1 MSEYKPPLN
10 DMSFVLHDMFHVE
23 DFLTELQHPAEL
35 DEALCNA
42 IIEEA
47 GRLCAQV
54 LAPINRKG
62 DEQGCSLTD
71 KGVRTPDGFKAA
83 YRQFFEAGWP
93 AFTASPAYGGQGMP
107 KTLHVLLDEML
118 HASNSSFCLY
128 ASLTSGAVHALEHH
142 ASEPM
147 KATWLPPLIEGR
159 WTGTMCLTEAHAGTD
174 LGLIKTRAIKNED
187 DSYLINGTKIFITG
201 GEHDL
206 SENIIHLV
214 LARLPDAPAGVK
226 GISMFIVPR
235 FLLDGSGNPTQANAV
250 SCGALEHKMGIKAS
264 ATCVMNFD
272 DARGYL
278 VGEKNQGLKYM
289 FSMMNNERLSIGIQ
303 GIGLADSSLQTAADY
318 ARERLQSRAP
328 IGSKGGP
335 DPIVEQPDVR
345 RMLLWM
351 RSHTEAARMSAVWLG
366 MKIDNSE
373 LSTSEEDKFR
383 SSKLVAFLTPVA
395 KAFYTDMG
403 SVSCNLGM
411 QILGGHGYIREWGQ
425 EQYVRDVR
433 IAQIYE
439 GTNGIQAMDL
449 IGRKLLMDKG
459 EGFQIFA
466 HWYNDTINQAEKIN
480 KFQIAEPENFF
491 STLKA
496 SQQSLLASVQ
506 WLLQQCQQ
514 RPALAASVATDL
526 LELTGLCWFAGMW
539 CLALNALEKAHYL
552 NNQQQ
557 QQKTVLAEFFVSK
570 VLIKH
575 ATLKSSI
582 MAGEQSVMALD
593 AELM

>member
-1 MSEYKPPLN
+1 MSEYKAPLN
-10 DMSFVLHDMFHVE
+10 NMSFVLHDMFQIE
-23 DFLTELQHPAEL
+23 QFLTDLAHPAEL
-35 DEALCNA
+35 DEELCNA

-47 GRLCAQV
+47 GRLCSQV
-54 LAPINRKG
+54 LAPVNRSG
-62 DEQGCSLTD
+62 DEQGCVLTD
-71 KGVRTPDGFKAA
+71 KGVVTPDGFKEA
-83 YRQFFEAGWP
+83 YHQFVKGGWP
-93 AFTASPAYGGQGMP
+93 AFNASPEYGGQGMP

-128 ASLTSGAVHALEHH
+128 TSLTSGAVHALEHH
-142 ASEPM
+142 ASEAM

-159 WTGTMCLTEAHAGTD
+159 WTGTMCLTESHAGTD
-174 LGLIKTRAIKNED
+174 LGLIKTRATRNDD

-206 SENIIHLV
+206 GENIIHLV
-214 LARLPDAPAGVK
+214 LARLPDAPKGVK

-235 FLLDGSGNPTQANAV
+235 FLLDSSGNPAEANAV

-272 DARGYL
+272 DATGYL

-328 IGSKGGP
+328 VGSTGGP

-351 RSHTEAARMSAVWLG
+351 RSHIEAARMSAVWLG
-366 MKIDNSE
+366 MQVDKSE
-373 LSTSEEDKFR
+373 LTDDNEQKAQA
-383 SSKLVAFLTPVA
+383 SKMVAFLTPVA

-403 SVSCNLGM
+403 SMSCNLGM
-411 QILGGHGYIREWGQ
+411 QVLGGHGYIREWGQ
-425 EQYVRDVR
+425 EQHVRDVR

-466 HWYNDTINQAEKIN
+466 KWYNDAIRKAENTGKLPL
-480 KFQIAEPENFF
+480 ADRDNFF
-491 STLKA
+491 STLRA
-496 SQQSLLASVQ
+496 SQATLNTTVE
-506 WLLQQCQQ
+506 WLLEQCPH
-514 RPALAASVATDL
+514 RPALAGSVATDL
-526 LELTGLCWFAGMW
+526 LELIGLCWLAGMW
-539 CLALNALEKAHYL
+539 CLALNSLERTKYL
-552 NNQQQ
+552 SEQQR
-557 QQKTVLAEFFVSK
+557 QQKTVLAEFFINK

-575 ATLKSSI
+575 QTLKGSI
-582 MAGEQSVMALD
+582 MAGEQSIMALD
-593 AELM
+593 DELM